1 MIIHSLKTL
10 NFRNLVDQVVEPG
23 LRFNV
28 FFGAN
33 AQGKTNFLE
42 AIYLVACLRSF
53 RANRVRELIRFDEER
68 AVVRARVEGKDL
80 TQELEVEIKP
90 TGRRALVDGKPT
102 RSASS
107 WNLSGGF
114 NVVLFCPDDL
124 QIPRG
129 SPGARRR
136 MLDRAIA
143 NLWSGYLSVARDYH
157 KTLLSRNRL
166 LKHHS
171 KAIDRQQLSVY
182 DHQLAELGAKVTA
195 ARVRYLKRIGSRF
208 STVFSEISKTEVE
221 GELAYLAPE
230 EVLEVED
237 HKGSLVEV
245 LLGQLHESRAEDR
258 ARQATSVGPH
268 IHDID
273 FRLDQKTTR
282 SFGSQGQV
290 RALLLAFKITQILDC
305 FERSGTYPVLLLDD
319 VSSELDPQRNTY
331 LFDFL
336 EKITCQTFLTTTRP
350 ELVVIKE
357 KHLYFQV
364 IRGKIQGPISLV

>member
-10 NFRNLVDQVVEPG
+10 SFRNLVDQIVEPG

-28 FFGAN
+28 LFGEN

-53 RANRVRELIRFDEER
+53 RASRVRELIRFGKER
-68 AVVRARVEGKDL
+68 AVVRSRVEGGDL
-80 TQELEVEIKP
+80 TQDLEVEINP
-90 TGRRALVDGKPT
+90 TGRRALLDGKPM

-107 WNLSGGF
+107 WGVGF

-124 QIPRG
+124 QIPKG

-143 NLWSGYLSVARDYH
+143 NIWSGYITVARDYQ
-157 KTLLSRNRL
+157 KTLTSRNRL
-166 LKHHS
+166 LKQRV
-171 KAIDRQQLSVY
+171 IDPQQLTVY
-182 DHQLAELGAKVTA
+182 DQQLAELGAKVIT

-208 STVFSEISKTEVE
+208 SEVFSEISKTEVA
-221 GELAYLAPE
+221 GALAYLAPE
-230 EVLEVED
+230 GVLDAKD
-237 HKGSLVEV
+237 HKESLREV
-245 LLGQLHESRAEDR
+245 LLGALHMSRAEDR
-258 ARQATSVGPH
+258 ARQVTSVGPH
-268 IHDID
+268 VHDID

-305 FERSGTYPVLLLDD
+305 FERSGSYPVLLLDD
-319 VSSELDPQRNTY
+319 VSSELDPQRNSY

-336 EKITCQTFLTTTRP
+336 DKISCQTFLTTTRP
-350 ELVVIKE
+350 ELVVMKE
-357 KHLYFQV
+357 KPLYFKV
-364 IRGKIQGPISLV
+364 VKGKIAGPISLV